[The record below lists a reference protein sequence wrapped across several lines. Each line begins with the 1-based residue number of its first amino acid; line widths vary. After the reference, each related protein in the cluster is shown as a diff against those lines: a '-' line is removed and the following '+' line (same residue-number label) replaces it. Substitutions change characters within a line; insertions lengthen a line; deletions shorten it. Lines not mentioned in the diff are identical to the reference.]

1 MSLFHTAF
9 HLANYLFPN
18 GGTCLEFGVNKGNT
32 YCYQAGQ
39 ILTRYPKSS
48 LIGFDSWQGLPEETA
63 GVWAPERHSLG
74 ELAVQKGEV
83 LERLRH
89 IGAVPDD
96 TRFRFVD
103 GFFSE
108 SLTDQLRSEIRDLVF
123 INVDVDI
130 HRSTLELLDFV
141 RPLLR
146 PGVVLYW
153 DDWKDPRDESPQAWG
168 EHLAWTEW
176 YSRQNG
182 LHVETIEIN
191 PVNQRSMVVTQ
202 VGEQRLSPPLPPLAD
217 IRYHAFSLAS
227 AAEQAPELDS
237 DYQRFLRLKQRLKC
251 VPLLRPVARAV
262 RAIVR

>member
-1 MSLFHTAF
+1 MSLFHAAF
-9 HLANYLFPN
+9 HLAHFLFPN

-32 YCYQAGQ
+32 YCYQAEQ

-48 LIGFDSWQGLPEETA
+48 LIGFDSWQGLPEETP

-74 ELAVQKGEV
+74 ALAVQKSEV

-89 IGAVPDD
+89 LGALAGDA
-96 TRFRFVD
+96 RFRFVD

-108 SLTDQLRSEIRDLVF
+108 SLTDLLRRELCDVIF

-130 HRSTLELLDFV
+130 HRSTLELLDFG

-168 EHLAWTEW
+168 EDLAWTEW
-176 YSRQNG
+176 CSRQDG
-182 LHVETIEIN
+182 LQVETIEVN

-202 VGEQRLSPPLPPLAD
+202 VGEQRLSPPLPSLAD
-217 IRYHAFSLAS
+217 IRYHALSLAS
-227 AAEQAPELDS
+227 AAEQAPELDP

-251 VPLLRPVARAV
+251 VPLLRPMARVV